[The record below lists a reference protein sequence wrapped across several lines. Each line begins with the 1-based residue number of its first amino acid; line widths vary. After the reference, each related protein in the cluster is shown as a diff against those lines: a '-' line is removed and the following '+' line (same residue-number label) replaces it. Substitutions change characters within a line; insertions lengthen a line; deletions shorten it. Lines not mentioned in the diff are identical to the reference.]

1 LPPRNA
7 DFGSAVFRLQAI
19 GWSMLTTLLA
29 AALALQSSP
38 GAAAPEPAPLSQEN
52 RALLRCAA
60 AFALVANAQGN
71 GDRVAQ
77 QWPALGARGREFFV
91 RAMAQVMDA
100 SGLDRAGI
108 AQLAGKEAEALK
120 ASGEIG
126 KVMPSC
132 LLMLEAAGI

>member
-1 LPPRNA
+1 
-7 DFGSAVFRLQAI
+7 
-19 GWSMLTTLLA
+19 MLTTLLA
-29 AALALQSSP
+29 AALALQSAP
-38 GAAAPEPAPLSQEN
+38 GAAAPDPAPLSQEN

-60 AFALVANAQGN
+60 AFALVANAQRN
-71 GDRVAQ
+71 GDREAQ

-108 AQLAGKEAEALK
+108 AQLAGKEAETLK
-120 ASGEIG
+120 ASGEVA